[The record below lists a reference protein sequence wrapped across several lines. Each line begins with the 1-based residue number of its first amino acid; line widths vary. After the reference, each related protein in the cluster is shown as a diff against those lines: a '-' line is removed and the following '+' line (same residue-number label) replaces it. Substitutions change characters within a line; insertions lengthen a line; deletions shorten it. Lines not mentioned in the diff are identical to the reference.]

1 MPQARRAQKA
11 AGPVHR
17 SKSRRF
23 LFRLSLNVAL
33 SVHAGG
39 NESGLRL
46 AQSRLIMLAIY
57 PAPNPLS
64 MFTTATLG
72 EQLFIIPRSAARPR
86 KLAPYPT
93 LVGTAI

>member
-1 MPQARRAQKA
+1 MLGVTNP
-11 AGPVHR
+11 
-17 SKSRRF
+17 
-23 LFRLSLNVAL
+23 
-33 SVHAGG
+33 
-39 NESGLRL
+39 GLRL
-46 AQSRLIMLAIY
+46 FQSRLIMLAIY

-93 LVGTAI
+93 LVGTAITGALTSPATTLGRAPSMPAATIITRAACR